1 MLKWEDS
8 SQTTLLTVMIFK
20 GHVIESTGGSKPG
33 SSHPFPGRFYFVL
46 SAMLPFAGNRYQN
59 KCKWQV
65 PLKRRDPLPCL
76 NLGVFVGSGLV
87 T

>member
-33 SSHPFPGRFYFVL
+33 SSHPFPGGFYFVL
-46 SAMLPFAGNRYQN
+46 SAMLPFAGN
-59 KCKWQV
+59 
-65 PLKRRDPLPCL
+65 
-76 NLGVFVGSGLV
+76 
-87 T
+87 